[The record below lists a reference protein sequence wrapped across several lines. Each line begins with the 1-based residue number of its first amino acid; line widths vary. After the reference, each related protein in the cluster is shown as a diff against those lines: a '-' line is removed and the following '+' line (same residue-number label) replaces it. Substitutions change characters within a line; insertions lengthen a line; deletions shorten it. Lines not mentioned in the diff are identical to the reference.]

1 MAPLKLGFSG
11 EERAQGDGRKAFLA
25 EAKARRQGSTVPS
38 RRPAH
43 GRVASCPGLVVS
55 GGCTCGSKSRAQGQP
70 AGPPGRPLNV
80 SWAVGTWTGHGRPL
94 GSGSWQASRVLP
106 REELGTSLSIP
117 SPARLCGQGASLPV
131 AVGWVW
137 GRFCPSGLREAL
149 SALLQDG
156 RLPHFHLPRA
166 HSLQCSSSYAGSPG
180 SRPAG
185 CHGDLPAERPGAG
198 AGLGSGRC

>member
-1 MAPLKLGFSG
+1 MG
-11 EERAQGDGRKAFLA
+11 GRHSWQRPRPGGRFHGAFQ
-25 EAKARRQGSTVPS
+25 EA
-38 RRPAH
+38 RPRS
-43 GRVASCPGLVVS
+43 RVASCPGLVVS
-55 GGCTCGSKSRAQGQP
+55 GGCTCGSRSRAQGRP
-70 AGPPGRPLNV
+70 AGPPGRPLTV
-80 SWAVGTWTGHGRPL
+80 SRAVGTWTGHGRPL
-94 GSGSWQASRVLP
+94 GSGSWRASRVLP

-117 SPARLCGQGASLPV
+117 SPARLCGRGASLPV

-149 SALLQDG
+149 SALLQDR

-166 HSLQCSSSYAGSPG
+166 HSLQCGSSYAGSPG

-185 CHGDLPAERPGAG
+185 RHGDLPAERPGVG